1 VVASRLRL
9 AFALWFLIPLAGCAP
24 GQRQMHADLLRY
36 LYPTGAK
43 VKPVEQVQL
52 QLPLRVGVAFVP
64 SDSQSVSGDQSFGAL
79 TEFSEPEKREVLEKV
94 AAAFRSVPEASAVD
108 VLPGQNLTAKGGFSN
123 LDEVA
128 SMYGVNTVALV
139 SYTQVQYRNQSK
151 WAILYWTLIA
161 AYFVPADKVET
172 QTLID
177 ASVFDAATHAL
188 LFTGSGSDISHSTTT
203 PFESSEKQ
211 RMASVESFDKAAD
224 KLIANLS
231 ISLGVFRENAKKGTV
246 RGLGTPHVQV
256 LQTRAD
262 GTQSTGGGGG
272 GAFGPLECAGAL
284 LVGAAG
290 LRAARSRRA

>member
-1 VVASRLRL
+1 MVASRLHL
-9 AFALWFLIPLAGCAP
+9 AFALSFLIPLAGCAP

-43 VKPVEQVQL
+43 VTPVEQVQL

-64 SDSQSVSGDQSFGAL
+64 SDTQSVSGDQSFGAL

-123 LDEVA
+123 LGEVA
-128 SMYGVNTVALV
+128 AMYGVNTVALV

-177 ASVFDAATHAL
+177 ASVFDVATHAL

-272 GAFGPLECAGAL
+272 GAFGPFECAGAL
-284 LVGAAG
+284 LVVAAG
-290 LRAARSRRA
+290 LRATRRRRA